1 MDSHLLE
8 DVIRLPPGVL
18 SPTARHVALVLAWH
32 SNAGTGACYPSI
44 KTLADETGRTRRTII
59 TAIGELERAG
69 CLTKT
74 NRKTRAGTGR
84 NYILSFNIAKG
95 EAIAP
100 IGGPNGETIALN
112 RCNNFTSNGE
122 TIAPEI
128 EKEIKGKCV
137 CGETP
142 HGTHTISK
150 ITLVDLPGIAKRINI
165 PLHYV
170 RWRFDELEAAGWT
183 LENGKRITPAGF
195 PAHVQKWYRCEPR
208 TGRPIYPDYGQHREP
223 QQQQPKQYAPDDWT
237 LCQERC
243 ANFKAGQCV
252 RGCKIPPPQQERPIP
267 PEECRGFSK
276 LHAKG

>member
-1 MDSHLLE
+1 MDSHLLR
-8 DVIRLPPGVL
+8 DVIKLPTGVL

-32 SNAGTGACYPSI
+32 SNTDTGACYPSI

-84 NYILSFNIAKG
+84 NYILSFNLAKG

-112 RCNNFTSNGE
+112 RCNCFTSNGE

-128 EKEIKGKCV
+128 EKEIKGKCEPCSV
-137 CGETP
+137 SP
-142 HGTHTISK
+142 RAHTFSK
-150 ITLVDLPGIAKRINI
+150 ITLDDLPGVAAKIGV
-165 PLHYV
+165 PLEYV
-170 RWRFDELEAAGWT
+170 RKRFTHLEKTGWT
-183 LENGKRITPAGF
+183 LQDGKRITPDGF
-195 PAHVQKWYRCEPR
+195 ADHTLKWWDNERNKEAYTSTAAQR
-208 TGRPIYPDYGQHREP
+208 
-223 QQQQPKQYAPDDWT
+223 QPKQYTDKDWE
-237 LCQERC
+237 LCAECC
-243 ANFKAGQCV
+243 ANFKAGKCAK
-252 RGCKIPPPQQERPIP
+252 GCKIPPAHNPDRAYHPT
-267 PEECRGFSK
+267 ECRGFSE